1 MRNNKS
7 EPKRRKIMKYLRY
20 LALTL
25 VLIGALNWGLV
36 GFFKF
41 DLIAYLFGDMSL
53 MSRILYALVGIS
65 AIIASGSIYH
75 CKINETENCRYN
87 VYNE

>member
-1 MRNNKS
+1 
-7 EPKRRKIMKYLRY
+7 MKYLKY

-36 GFFKF
+36 GFFGF
-41 DLIAYLFGDMSL
+41 DLVAYLFGEMSI
-53 MSRILYALVGIS
+53 MSRIIYALVGLS
-65 AIIASGSIYH
+65 ALIASGSIYH
-75 CKINETENCRYN
+75 CKISDTDNCRYN